1 MPDLRVIDAEP
12 PGKAVV
18 KVLKDALARARKGEI
33 SSVAIAVV
41 ERDGAA
47 NWQWSYAPNNST
59 LIGSIE
65 RMKADLIRDA
75 DAQD

>member
-12 PGKAVV
+12 VGQSIV
-18 KVLKDALARARKGEI
+18 KVLEHMLERALDDQL

-41 ERDGAA
+41 ERDGAVD
-47 NWQWSYAPNNST
+47 WKWSQAPNSST
-59 LIGSIE
+59 MLGAIE

-75 DAQD
+75 DEV

>member
-12 PGKAVV
+12 PGQAVV

-33 SSVAIAVV
+33 SSVAVALV
-41 ERDGAA
+41 ERDGTADW
-47 NWQWSYAPNNST
+47 NWSRVPNNST
-59 LIGSIE
+59 LIGAIE